1 MKKKKKKVKKIFFH
15 FFFLVFEELYIYIY
29 PQLDL
34 GFLYKRKNQA
44 PTILKNQER
53 KRKRERVGK
62 MYYIH
67 TKKNKQKHEKW
78 G

>member
-1 MKKKKKKVKKIFFH
+1 
-15 FFFLVFEELYIYIY
+15 
-29 PQLDL
+29 LDL
-34 GFLYKRKNQA
+34 GFLYKRKK
-44 PTILKNQER
+44 PGSYDSSEPKIR
-53 KRKRERVGK
+53 RKRERVGK